1 LLRQAAQSISS
12 IKAKPMEKTLLVV
25 DDEENIIRSLRRL
38 FRQEPFNVITANS
51 GTQGLEVLAKQSVA
65 VILSDQRMPG
75 MIGSDF
81 LKIVKDRYPNTIR
94 IVMSGY
100 TELESITSAIND
112 GAVFKF
118 LLKPW
123 DDEKILAHIR
133 DAFSYHDLKSNNI
146 LLTEELKK
154 ANENLEERVREERE
168 KNALNTRSLLLSQE
182 LLDRMPIAVFG
193 ISNEGLIVMANQ
205 CARQLVNQE
214 AIVGNMIDD
223 IIPDT
228 ISQALHSV
236 LAKSSNANFPDIY
249 WPETTHKV
257 TVTPIRNLGTQ
268 CLCMSVV

>member
-1 LLRQAAQSISS
+1 
-12 IKAKPMEKTLLVV
+12 MEKTLLLV
-25 DDEENIIRSLRRL
+25 DDEENVIRSLRRL
-38 FRQEPFNVITANS
+38 FRQEPFTVLTANS
-51 GTQGLEVLAKQSVA
+51 GAEGLEILAKQTVS

-75 MIGSDF
+75 MIGSEF
-81 LKIVKDRYPNTIR
+81 LKIVKERYPHTIR

-123 DDEKILAHIR
+123 EDEKLLAHIR
-133 DAFSYHDLKSNNI
+133 DAFSYHDLKSNNE
-146 LLTEELKK
+146 LLAQELQK
-154 ANENLEERVREERE
+154 ANASLEDRVKDERE

-205 CARQLVNQE
+205 YARQLVQQD

-223 IIPDT
+223 ILPDT
-228 ISQALHSV
+228 IAHALSLALDDISDSQIADL
-236 LAKSSNANFPDIY
+236 K
-249 WPETTHKV
+249 WPETQK
-257 TVTPIRNLGTQ
+257 TVTITPINNSSVH

>member
-1 LLRQAAQSISS
+1 
-12 IKAKPMEKTLLVV
+12 MEKTLLLV
-25 DDEENIIRSLRRL
+25 DDEENVIRSLRRL
-38 FRQEPFNVITANS
+38 LRQEPFTVLTANS
-51 GTQGLEVLAKQSVA
+51 GAEGLEILARQGVS

-81 LKIVKDRYPNTIR
+81 LKIVKELYPHTIR

-123 DDEKILAHIR
+123 EDEKLLAHIR
-133 DAFSYHDLKSNNI
+133 DAFSYHDLKSNNE
-146 LLTEELKK
+146 LLAQELQK
-154 ANENLEERVREERE
+154 ANTTLEDRIREERE
-168 KNALNTRSLLLSQE
+168 KNTINTRSLLLSQE

-193 ISNEGLIVMANQ
+193 ISNEGLIVMANEY
-205 CARQLVNQE
+205 ARQLVKQD

-223 IIPDT
+223 ILPEAIAST
-228 ISQALHSV
+228 LTQVLENTSKHSIE
-236 LAKSSNANFPDIY
+236 NIQ
-249 WPETTHKV
+249 WPGTQQ
-257 TVTPIRNLGTQ
+257 TVTITPIQNAGTN

>member
-1 LLRQAAQSISS
+1 
-12 IKAKPMEKTLLVV
+12 MEKTLLVV
-25 DDEENIIRSLRRL
+25 DDEENVIRALRRL
-38 FRQEPFNVITANS
+38 FRQEPFSVLTANS
-51 GTQGLEVLAKQSVA
+51 GAEGLDILSKQPVS

-75 MIGSDF
+75 MIGSEF
-81 LKIVKDRYPNTIR
+81 LKVVKERYPHTIR

-123 DDEKILAHIR
+123 EDEKLLAHIR

-146 LLTEELKK
+146 LLAEELKK
-154 ANENLEERVREERE
+154 ANANLEERVREERE

-214 AIVGNMIDD
+214 AVVGNMIDD
-223 IIPDT
+223 VIPESITEAVYSNLETKII
-228 ISQALHSV
+228 
-236 LAKSSNANFPDIY
+236 SSELY
-249 WPETTHKV
+249 WPNTTHKV
-257 TVTPIRNLGTQ
+257 TITPIFNSGIQ
-268 CLCMSVV
+268 CFCLSIV

>member
-1 LLRQAAQSISS
+1 
-12 IKAKPMEKTLLVV
+12 MEKTLLVV

-38 FRQEPFNVITANS
+38 FRGEPFSVLTANS
-51 GTQGLEVLAKQSVA
+51 GNEGLEILAHQPVS

-81 LKIVKDRYPNTIR
+81 LKIVKERYPHTIR

-123 DDEKILAHIR
+123 EDEKLLAHIR

-146 LLTEELKK
+146 LLAEELKK
-154 ANENLEERVREERE
+154 ANGKLEERIRDERE
-168 KNALNTRSLLLSQE
+168 KNLLHTRSLLLSQE

-193 ISNEGLIVMANQ
+193 ISSEGLIVMANQ
-205 CARQLVNQE
+205 YARQLVNQE

-223 IIPDT
+223 IIPGA
-228 ISQALHSV
+228 IAQALHSA
-236 LAKSSNANFPDIY
+236 LDQSWGGDLGELF
-249 WPETTHKV
+249 WPNTKLKV
-257 TVTPIRNLGTQ
+257 SITPIINSGAQ
-268 CLCMSVV
+268 CLCLSAV

>member
-1 LLRQAAQSISS
+1 
-12 IKAKPMEKTLLVV
+12 MEKTLLLV
-25 DDEENIIRSLRRL
+25 DDEENVIRALRRL
-38 FRQEPFNVITANS
+38 FRQEPFTVLTANS
-51 GTQGLEVLAKQSVA
+51 GAEGLEILEKQTVS

-75 MIGSDF
+75 MIGSEF
-81 LKIVKDRYPNTIR
+81 LKIVKERYPHTIR

-123 DDEKILAHIR
+123 DDEKLLAHIR
-133 DAFSYHDLKSNNI
+133 DAFSYHDLKSNNE
-146 LLTEELKK
+146 LLAEELKK
-154 ANENLEERVREERE
+154 SNAKLEDRVQEERE

-193 ISNEGLIVMANQ
+193 ISSEGLIVMANQ
-205 CARQLVNQE
+205 FARQLVKQD

-223 IIPDT
+223 ILPDVIADALTHALADFSAQHIP
-228 ISQALHSV
+228 
-236 LAKSSNANFPDIY
+236 NFH
-249 WPETTHKV
+249 WPETQK
-257 TVTPIRNLGTQ
+257 TVTITPIHNSSVR

>member
-1 LLRQAAQSISS
+1 
-12 IKAKPMEKTLLVV
+12 MEKTLLVV

-38 FRQEPFNVITANS
+38 FRQEPFTVLTANS
-51 GTQGLEVLAKQSVA
+51 GSEGLEILEKQSVS

-81 LKIVKDRYPNTIR
+81 LKIVKDRYPHTIR

-123 DDEKILAHIR
+123 EDEKLLAHIR

-146 LLTEELKK
+146 LLAEELKR
-154 ANENLEERVREERE
+154 ANANLEEKVLEERE
-168 KNALNTRSLLLSQE
+168 KNDLNTRSLLLSQE

-205 CARQLVNQE
+205 YARQLVNQE
-214 AIVGNMIDD
+214 AIVGNTIDD
-223 IIPDT
+223 IIPDA
-228 ISQALHSV
+228 ISQALY
-236 LAKSSNANFPDIY
+236 LALENPSNVNSCELY
-249 WPETTHKV
+249 WPKTTHKV
-257 TVTPIRNLGTQ
+257 TITPIHHSGAQ
-268 CLCMSVV
+268 CLCMAVV